1 VTSRAVGI
9 TLNNI
14 ALNAKLMDLDPLS
27 IARARAPVFLI
38 TVLIVGID

>member
-1 VTSRAVGI
+1 M

-14 ALNAKLMDLDPLS
+14 ALRAKLIDLDPLS

-38 TVLIVGID
+38 MMMMMMMFIRITT